1 MKKNALSVAVAAS
14 VAAAAAYADTDSMFM
29 SAENTGQVILFPY
42 YNAENGNNSAFHV
55 VNTTE
60 KTKAVKIR
68 IMEYVNSDE
77 VLDFNLYLS
86 PYDHFSWVMVKDKN
100 GDGAAIKTLDN
111 SCTVPQLGS
120 PNPPFNGYTDDDGG
134 LVQPMVN
141 FAYAVDDNDSITRSL
156 AGHIEVIEMG
166 VVENK
171 TYAGAVKHG
180 VTGVPAKCA
189 TVQDAWLKTPV
200 AWDLNDVSAPT
211 GGLYGLSYALDV
223 SDAAA
228 FGIDPTVIDD
238 FASVSLHNAPGDE
251 LPSLNDGDANTNAWV
266 QTTAGAYADQEYADT
281 VDAVSGMMMTK
292 SIQNDVMTNAAVG
305 GQSDWVITFPT
316 KRFYVDPVE
325 KAALTANGGAAPF
338 VESYIGTS
346 VASVR
351 SASLACEDVN
361 VTMFDREEQ
370 TVTIERPGFSPQP
383 PSAKAAELCLEMNVV
398 QMGLE
403 SSLNAELPV
412 SALAFAFDDGWAKL
426 TFLGD
431 ASASLTNPTVKPLVP
446 DTGEEHGGLPAIGF
460 LATKYENNSIADG
473 AFNYGHVA
481 EHKYEKT
488 VS

>member
-29 SAENTGQVILFPY
+29 SGENTGQVILFPY
-42 YNAENGNNSAFHV
+42 YNAENGNNSAFHI
-55 VNTTE
+55 VNTQN

-100 GDGAAIKTLDN
+100 GDGAAIKTFDN
-111 SCTVPQLGS
+111 SCTVPALGS
-120 PNPPFNGYTDDDGG
+120 PNPPFSGYTDDDGG

-141 FAYAVDDNDSITRSL
+141 FAYATDDNNSITRSL

-166 VVENK
+166 DVVD
-171 TYAGAVKHG
+171 TTFAAAVKHG
-180 VTGVPAKCA
+180 ATGVPAKCS
-189 TVQDAWLKTPV
+189 TVQDAWLKSPV
-200 AWDLNDVSAPT
+200 AWQANDVTAPT

-223 SDAAA
+223 NDAAA
-228 FGIDPTVIDD
+228 FGIDPTTIDD
-238 FASVSLHNAPGDE
+238 FSSSSLHNAPGDE
-251 LPSLNDGDANTNAWV
+251 LPSLNDAAANSNAWV
-266 QTTAGAYADQEYADT
+266 QTAAGAYADQAYTDT
-281 VDAVSGMMMTK
+281 VDAVSAMMMTK

-305 GQSDWVITFPT
+305 GQSDWVVTFPT
-316 KRFYVDPVE
+316 KRFYVDPAE
-325 KAALTANGGAAPF
+325 KASSDYNGGAAPF
-338 VESYIGTS
+338 TEAYIGTT
-346 VASVR
+346 VTGVIA
-351 SASLACEDVN
+351 ASLACEDVSI
-361 VTMFDREEQ
+361 TMFDREEQ

-383 PSAKAAELCLEMNVV
+383 PEAKAAEICLEMNVV

-403 SSLNAELPV
+403 SSLNADLPV
-412 SALAFAFDDGWAKL
+412 SAFAFAFDDGWAKMN
-426 TFLGD
+426 FLGTKVID
-431 ASASLTNPTVKPLVP
+431 PSS
-446 DTGEEHGGLPAIGF
+446 GENHGGLPAIGF

-481 EHKYEKT
+481 EHKYEKA

>member
-14 VAAAAAYADTDSMFM
+14 VAAAAAYADTDSMFL
-29 SAENTGQVILFPY
+29 SGENTGQVILFPY

-55 VNTTE
+55 VNTTAE
-60 KTKAVKIR
+60 TKAVKIR

-100 GDGAAIKTLDN
+100 GDGAAIKTFDN
-111 SCTVPQLGS
+111 SCTVPALGS

-134 LVQPMVN
+134 KVQPMVN
-141 FAYAVDDNDSITRSL
+141 FAYAADDNDSITRSL

-166 VVENK
+166 DLDNSTFE
-171 TYAGAVKHG
+171 AAVKHG
-180 VTGVPAKCA
+180 ATGTPAKCA
-189 TVQDAWLKTPV
+189 TVQDAWLKSPV
-200 AWDLNDVSAPT
+200 AWTTTDVTAPT

-223 SDAAA
+223 NDAAA
-228 FGIDPTVIDD
+228 FGIDPTTIDD
-238 FASVSLHNAPGDE
+238 FSSASLHNAPGDE
-251 LPSLNDGDANTNAWV
+251 LPSLNDADANKNAWV
-266 QTTAGAYADQEYADT
+266 QTVGGAYADQAYGTRT
-281 VDAVSGMMMTK
+281 VDAVSAMMMTT

-316 KRFYVDPVE
+316 KRFYVDPDE
-325 KAALTANGGAAPF
+325 AGTAAPIAPF
-338 VESYIGTS
+338 AEEYLGVSTS
-346 VASVR
+346 TVP
-351 SASLACEDVN
+351 ASLACEDVSI
-361 VTMFDREEQ
+361 TMFDREEQ
-370 TVTIERPGFSPQP
+370 TVTIDRPGFSPQP
-383 PSAKAAELCLEMNVV
+383 PEAKAAEICLEMNVI

-412 SALAFAFDDGWAKL
+412 SAFAFAFDDGWAKL
-426 TFLGD
+426 NFLGIKSGSSYTRGIID
-431 ASASLTNPTVKPLVP
+431 PSS
-446 DTGEEHGGLPAIGF
+446 GENHAGLPTIGF

-481 EHKYEKT
+481 VHKYERA